1 MKVTLKRHPGQEAV
15 FDDKS
20 HRFGVVNCGRQWGKT
35 HGATGW
41 LLELALDKPG
51 DYVWTAPVYGTCRI
65 AFDYLTT
72 CEDYAPAVGEINLTN
87 LHVGI
92 RPKGSIHFASLE
104 RPHLL
109 RGHKYAGMVCEEW
122 AHVKDAATI
131 WNGILAATL
140 LIERGPVRFIST
152 PAGRNH
158 FWQLSRKHSTDPE
171 WAYWHF
177 NSYTNPFVDK
187 VELDK
192 IKGRTPDLIWRQE
205 YMAEFLEDAAAVFR
219 GIDACVRG
227 AYAAP
232 AKGNAYVI
240 GWDVAKTC
248 DHSVADV
255 MSCDHRATVAWDR
268 VQGVPW
274 SLQVARVAD
283 LAKRY
288 NDALVV
294 VDSTGVGDPIYEALA
309 ARGVRAV
316 GYKFTAESKRALVE
330 ALALEVEGGR
340 VRWPDEP
347 VVADE
352 MRAFEYEI
360 MPSGQIRYSA
370 PEGQHDDC
378 VMAKALAVHGAMK
391 YGAGAAED
399 WTEGESGGFLL

>member
-1 MKVTLKRHPGQEAV
+1 MLVTTT
-15 FDDKS
+15 S
-20 HRFGVVNCGRQWGKT
+20 
-35 HGATGW
+35 GATV
-41 LLELALDKPG
+41 E
-51 DYVWTAPVYGTCRI
+51 
-65 AFDYLTT
+65 
-72 CEDYAPAVGEINLTN
+72 
-87 LHVGI
+87 
-92 RPKGSIHFASLE
+92 FATLE
-104 RPHLL
+104 RPHLI
-109 RGHKYAGMVCEEW
+109 RGRKYKRAVADEW
-122 AHVKDAATI
+122 AHVKDARLI
-131 WNGILAATL
+131 WEEVIRPTL
-140 LIERGPVRFIST
+140 MIERGPMRFIST

-158 FWQLSRKHSTDPE
+158 FWQLAQLANTDPE
-171 WAYWHF
+171 WAYFHF
-177 NSYTNPFVDK
+177 DSYQNPFASRD
-187 VELDK
+187 ELDA
-192 IKGRTPDLIWRQE
+192 IKKTTPDLIWRQE
-205 YMAEFLEDAAAVFR
+205 YLAQFLEEAACVFR
-219 GIDACVRG
+219 GIDACVKG
-227 AYAAP
+227 AYAKP
-232 AKGNAYVI
+232 AAGFTYVI

-248 DHSVADV
+248 DYSVADV

-399 WTEGESGGFLL
+399 WTEGQDGGFLL